1 MLKDFAKLET
11 FLTVI
16 RERSFS
22 KASAKLGISQPAVT
36 QQIKFIEKYLDCKI
50 IERKK
55 NGVILTKEGEDLHR
69 IAVRLEKCIGNAEK
83 DIIKIINKEIT
94 FRIGAS
100 FTIGN
105 FIIPGKCLNNIK
117 NAIQNDVQV
126 KVELSENV
134 VNDILNKQIDLG
146 LIESPIIKEDVIYR
160 EWLEDEL
167 VVFGNQP
174 LPKTLKPEDL
184 NNFRWICRDEASHT
198 RRLVKE
204 VFEEISIEC
213 KNLDVLYEVDSSATL
228 KATILKADKED
239 GKSPVVSFISRVA
252 IADEIENG
260 QLFESRIRG
269 HRIKRKLYIAYS
281 KDGKH
286 DAFIENVVNYLQQ
299 HKC

>member
-55 NGVILTKEGEDLHR
+55 NGVVLTKEGEDLYR
-69 IAVRLEKCIGNAEK
+69 IALRLEKCINNAER
-83 DIIKIINKEIT
+83 DLIKIINKEIT

-117 NAIQNDVQV
+117 NVIRNDVQI
-126 KVELSENV
+126 KVELSEQV
-134 VNDILNKQIDLG
+134 IDDILTKQIDLG
-146 LIESPIIKEDVIYR
+146 LIESPIFKDDVIYR

-167 VVFGNQP
+167 VVFSNQP
-174 LPKTLKPEDL
+174 LPRTLKPEDL
-184 NNFRWICRDEASHT
+184 NDYRWICRDEASHT
-198 RRLVKE
+198 RRMVKE
-204 VFEEISIEC
+204 VFEEIGTEC
-213 KNLDVLYEVDSSATL
+213 KYLDVLYEVDSSAAL
-228 KATILKADKED
+228 KAAILKAETDEEK
-239 GKSPVVSFISRVA
+239 PPIVSFISHVA
-252 IADEIENG
+252 IADEVESG
-260 QLFESRIRG
+260 QLYEARIRG
-269 HRIKRKLYIAYS
+269 YRIKRKLYIAYS
-281 KDGKH
+281 KERKH

-299 HKC
+299 NKC

>member
-11 FLTVI
+11 FLTVV
-16 RERSFS
+16 REHSFS

-55 NGVILTKEGEDLHR
+55 NGVILTKEGEDLYR
-69 IAVRLEKCIGNAEK
+69 IALRLEKCINNAER
-83 DIIKIINKEIT
+83 DLIKIINKEIT

-117 NAIQNDVQV
+117 QVIHNDVQI
-126 KVELSENV
+126 KVELSEQV
-134 VNDILNKQIDLG
+134 IHDIVDKQIDLG
-146 LIESPIIKEDVIYR
+146 LIESPVFKDDVIYR

-167 VVFGNQP
+167 VIFSNRP
-174 LPKTLKPEDL
+174 LPKTMRPEDL
-184 NNFRWICRDEASHT
+184 KNYRWICRDEASHT

-204 VFEEISIEC
+204 VFEEIGTEC

-228 KATILKADKED
+228 KAAILKAEKDEEQP
-239 GKSPVVSFISRVA
+239 PVVSFISHVA
-252 IADEIENG
+252 IADELENG

-281 KDGKH
+281 KERKH

-299 HKC
+299 NKC

>member
-1 MLKDFAKLET
+1 MLKDFAKWET

-16 RERSFS
+16 REHSFS

-36 QQIKFIEKYLDCKI
+36 QQIKFIEKYLDCKV

-55 NGVILTKEGEDLHR
+55 NGVILTKEGEDLYR
-69 IAVRLEKCIGNAEK
+69 IALRLEKCINNAER
-83 DIIKIINKEIT
+83 DLIKIINKEIT

-117 NAIQNDVQV
+117 QVIHNDVQI
-126 KVELSENV
+126 KVELSEQV
-134 VNDILNKQIDLG
+134 IDDILNKQIDLG
-146 LIESPIIKEDVIYR
+146 LIESPIFKEDVIYR

-167 VVFGNQP
+167 VIFSNRP

-184 NNFRWICRDEASHT
+184 NNYRWICRDEASHT
-198 RRLVKE
+198 RKMVKE
-204 VFEEISIEC
+204 VFEDLGIEC
-213 KNLDVLYEVDSSATL
+213 KNLNVLYEVDSSATL
-228 KATILKADKED
+228 KAAILKAEKDE
-239 GKSPVVSFISRVA
+239 SQPPIVSFISHVA
-252 IADEIENG
+252 ISDEVENG
-260 QLFESRIRG
+260 QLFEAKLRG

-281 KDGKH
+281 KERKH
-286 DAFIENVVNYLQQ
+286 DAFIENVVSYLQQ

>member
-11 FLTVI
+11 FLTVV
-16 RERSFS
+16 REHSFS

-36 QQIKFIEKYLDCKI
+36 QQIKFIEKYLDCKV

-55 NGVILTKEGEDLHR
+55 NGVILTKEGEDLYR
-69 IAVRLEKCIGNAEK
+69 IALRLEKCINNAER
-83 DIIKIINKEIT
+83 DLIKIINKEIT

-117 NAIQNDVQV
+117 QVIHNDVQI
-126 KVELSENV
+126 KVELSEQV
-134 VNDILNKQIDLG
+134 IDDILDKQIDLG
-146 LIESPIIKEDVIYR
+146 LIESPIFKEDVIYR

-167 VVFGNQP
+167 VVFSNQP

-184 NNFRWICRDEASHT
+184 QNYRWICRDEASHT
-198 RRLVKE
+198 RRMVKE
-204 VFEEISIEC
+204 VFEEIGTEC

-228 KATILKADKED
+228 KAAILKAEKKE
-239 GKSPVVSFISRVA
+239 GEPPIVSFISHVA
-252 IADEIENG
+252 IADELETG
-260 QLFESRIRG
+260 QLFEARIRG

-281 KDGKH
+281 KERKH
-286 DAFIENVVNYLQQ
+286 DAFIENVVGYLQQ

>member
-11 FLTVI
+11 FLTVV

-55 NGVILTKEGEDLHR
+55 NGVVLTKEGEDLYR
-69 IAVRLEKCIGNAEK
+69 IALRLEKCINNAER
-83 DIIKIINKEIT
+83 DLIKIIDKEIT

-117 NAIQNDVQV
+117 QVIHNDVQI
-126 KVELSENV
+126 KVELSGQVIE
-134 VNDILNKQIDLG
+134 DILNRQIDLG
-146 LIESPIIKEDVIYR
+146 LIESPIFKEDIIYR

-167 VVFGNQP
+167 VLFSNRP
-174 LPKTLKPEDL
+174 LPRSLRPEDL
-184 NNFRWICRDEASHT
+184 KNYRWICRDEASHT
-198 RRLVKE
+198 RRLVRE
-204 VFEEISIEC
+204 VFEEIGIEC

-228 KATILKADKED
+228 KAAILKADQEEETP
-239 GKSPVVSFISRVA
+239 PVVSFISHAA
-252 IADEIENG
+252 IADEVEQG
-260 QLFESRIRG
+260 LLYESRIRG
-269 HRIKRKLYIAYS
+269 YRIKRKLYIAYS
-281 KDGKH
+281 KERKH
-286 DAFIENVVNYLQQ
+286 DAFIENVVGYLQQ
-299 HKC
+299 NKC

>member
-55 NGVILTKEGEDLHR
+55 NGVILTKEGEDLYR
-69 IAVRLEKCIGNAEK
+69 IAVRLEKCINNAER
-83 DIIKIINKEIT
+83 DLIKIINKEIT

-117 NAIQNDVQV
+117 NAIRNDVQI
-126 KVELSENV
+126 KVEVSEQV
-134 VNDILNKQIDLG
+134 IEDILNKQIDLG
-146 LIESPIIKEDVIYR
+146 LIESPIFKDDIIYR

-167 VVFGNQP
+167 VVFSNQP
-174 LPKTLKPEDL
+174 LPKTLRPEDL

-198 RRLVKE
+198 RRMVKE
-204 VFEEISIEC
+204 VFEEIGVEC

-239 GKSPVVSFISRVA
+239 GKPPVVSFISHVA
-252 IADEIENG
+252 IADELANG
-260 QLFESRIRG
+260 QLFEARIRG

-299 HKC
+299 NKC

>member
-55 NGVILTKEGEDLHR
+55 NGVVLTKEGEDLYR
-69 IAVRLEKCIGNAEK
+69 IALRLEKCINNAER
-83 DIIKIINKEIT
+83 DLIKIINKEIT

-117 NAIQNDVQV
+117 KVIQNDVQV
-126 KVELSENV
+126 KVEVSRQV
-134 VNDILNKQIDLG
+134 IDDILDKQIDLG
-146 LIESPIIKEDVIYR
+146 LIESPVFEDDVVYR

-167 VVFGNQP
+167 VVFSNQP
-174 LPKTLKPEDL
+174 LPRTLKPEDL
-184 NNFRWICRDEASHT
+184 KNFRWICRDEASHT
-198 RRLVKE
+198 RRMVKD
-204 VFEEISIEC
+204 VFEEIGIEC

-228 KATILKADKED
+228 KATILKADKQD
-239 GKSPVVSFISRVA
+239 GEPPVVSFISHVA
-252 IADEIENG
+252 ITDELERG
-260 QLFESRIRG
+260 ELFEARIRG

-281 KDGKH
+281 KERKH

-299 HKC
+299 NKC

>member
-11 FLTVI
+11 FLTVV
-16 RERSFS
+16 REHSFS

-55 NGVILTKEGEDLHR
+55 NGVILTKEGEDLYR
-69 IAVRLEKCIGNAEK
+69 IALRLEKCINNAER
-83 DIIKIINKEIT
+83 DLIKIINKEIT

-117 NAIQNDVQV
+117 QVIHNDVQI
-126 KVELSENV
+126 KVELSEQV
-134 VNDILNKQIDLG
+134 IDDIIAKQIDLG
-146 LIESPIIKEDVIYR
+146 LIESPIFKEDVIYR

-167 VVFGNQP
+167 VVFSNRP

-184 NNFRWICRDEASHT
+184 NNYRWICRDEASHT
-198 RRLVKE
+198 RRMVKE
-204 VFEEISIEC
+204 VFEDIGIEC

-228 KATILKADKED
+228 KAAILKAEKDDER
-239 GKSPVVSFISRVA
+239 PPILSFISHVA
-252 IADEIENG
+252 IADEVENG
-260 QLFESRIRG
+260 QLYEARIRG

-281 KDGKH
+281 KERKH
-286 DAFIENVVNYLQQ
+286 DAF
-299 HKC
+299 

>member
-11 FLTVI
+11 FLTVM

-55 NGVILTKEGEDLHR
+55 NGVILTKEGEDLYR
-69 IAVRLEKCIGNAEK
+69 IAVRLEKCINNTER
-83 DIIKIINKEIT
+83 DLIKIINKEIT

-100 FTIGN
+100 FTVGN

-117 NAIQNDVQV
+117 NVIRNDVQV
-126 KVELSENV
+126 KVEVSEEV
-134 VNDILNKQIDLG
+134 INDILNKQIDLG
-146 LIESPIIKEDVIYR
+146 LIESPIFKDEIICR

-167 VVFGNQP
+167 VVFSNQP

-184 NNFRWICRDEASHT
+184 NSFRWICRDEASYT
-198 RRLVKE
+198 RRLVKDL
-204 VFEEISIEC
+204 FEEIGVDC
-213 KNLDVLYEVDSSATL
+213 KNLDVLYEVDSSSTL

-239 GKSPVVSFISRVA
+239 GKPPVISFISHVA

-269 HRIKRKLYIAYS
+269 HRIKRKLYIVYS
-281 KDGKH
+281 KEGKH

>member
-16 RERSFS
+16 REHSFS

-36 QQIKFIEKYLDCKI
+36 QQIKFIEKYLDCKV

-55 NGVILTKEGEDLHR
+55 NGVILTKEGEDLYR
-69 IAVRLEKCIGNAEK
+69 IALRLEKCINNAER
-83 DIIKIINKEIT
+83 DLIKIINKEIT

-117 NAIQNDVQV
+117 QVIHNDVQI
-126 KVELSENV
+126 KVELSEQV
-134 VNDILNKQIDLG
+134 IDDIINKQIDLG
-146 LIESPIIKEDVIYR
+146 LIESPVFKEDVIYR

-167 VVFGNQP
+167 VVFSNQP
-174 LPKTLKPEDL
+174 LPKTLKPDDL
-184 NNFRWICRDEASHT
+184 NNYRWICRDEASHT
-198 RRLVKE
+198 RRMVKE
-204 VFEEISIEC
+204 VFEEIGVEC

-228 KATILKADKED
+228 KAAILKAEKNENEP
-239 GKSPVVSFISRVA
+239 PVVSFISHVA
-252 IADEIENG
+252 IADEVESG
-260 QLFESRIRG
+260 QLYEARIRVG
-269 HRIKRKLYIAYS
+269 
-281 KDGKH
+281 
-286 DAFIENVVNYLQQ
+286 YLQQ

>member
-11 FLTVI
+11 FLTVV
-16 RERSFS
+16 REHSFS

-55 NGVILTKEGEDLHR
+55 NGVVLTKEGEDLYR
-69 IAVRLEKCIGNAEK
+69 IALRLEKCINNAEK
-83 DIIKIINKEIT
+83 DLIKIINKEIT

-117 NAIQNDVQV
+117 QVIRNDVQI
-126 KVELSENV
+126 KVALSEQV
-134 VNDILNKQIDLG
+134 INDILDKQIDLG
-146 LIESPIIKEDVIYR
+146 LIESPVFKDDIIYR

-167 VVFGNQP
+167 VIFSNRP
-174 LPKTLKPEDL
+174 LPRSLRPEDL
-184 NNFRWICRDEASHT
+184 KNYRWICRDEASHT
-198 RRLVKE
+198 RRLVRE
-204 VFEEISIEC
+204 LFEEIGQEC

-228 KATILKADKED
+228 KAAILKAEKEENTP
-239 GKSPVVSFISRVA
+239 PVVSFISHVA
-252 IADEIENG
+252 IADELENG

-281 KDGKH
+281 KERKH

-299 HKC
+299 NKC

>member
-11 FLTVI
+11 FLTVV

-55 NGVILTKEGEDLHR
+55 NGVILTKEGEDLYR
-69 IAVRLEKCIGNAEK
+69 IALRLEKCINNAER
-83 DIIKIINKEIT
+83 DLIKIINKEIT

-117 NAIQNDVQV
+117 NVIHNDVQI
-126 KVELSENV
+126 KVEVSEQV
-134 VNDILNKQIDLG
+134 IDDILTKQIDLG
-146 LIESPIIKEDVIYR
+146 LIESPIFKDDVIYR

-167 VVFGNQP
+167 VIFSNQP

-184 NNFRWICRDEASHT
+184 NNYRWICRDEASHT
-198 RRLVKE
+198 RRMVKE
-204 VFEEISIEC
+204 VFEEIGTEC

-228 KATILKADKED
+228 KAAILKAETNE
-239 GKSPVVSFISRVA
+239 GEPPVVSFISHVA
-252 IADEIENG
+252 IADEVENG
-260 QLFESRIRG
+260 QLYESRIRG
-269 HRIKRKLYIAYS
+269 YRIKRKLYIAYS
-281 KDGKH
+281 KDRKH
-286 DAFIENVVNYLQQ
+286 DAFIENVVNFLQQ
-299 HKC
+299 NKC